1 MQTKIKVD
9 GMSCNHC
16 VAHVTKA
23 LEGLPG
29 VKDVKV
35 SLEAGDASFEKPD
48 AVSMD
53 EVKKAVEEEGYQV
66 GG

>member
-1 MQTKIKVD
+1 MQTKIKVN
-9 GMSCNHC
+9 GMSCDHC

-35 SLEAGDASFEKPD
+35 SLESGDTSFEKPD

-53 EVKKAVEEEGYQV
+53 EVKKAVEEAGYQV
-66 GG
+66 GE

>member
-1 MQTKIKVD
+1 MQTKIKVS
-9 GMSCNHC
+9 GMTCNHC

-35 SLEAGDASFEKPD
+35 SLEVGDASFEKPD
-48 AVSMD
+48 DVSMD
-53 EVKKAVEEEGYQV
+53 EVKKAVEEAGYQV
-66 GG
+66 ET

>member
-1 MQTKIKVD
+1 MQTKIKVS
-9 GMSCNHC
+9 GMTCNHC

-29 VKDVKV
+29 VNDVKV

-53 EVKKAVEEEGYQV
+53 EVKKAVEEVGYQV